1 MINRKKKALLVT
13 AGVILLLL
21 LGALV
26 MVIFGITQDGVGV
39 PLDPAE
45 IDTTLAET
53 TEEIA

>member
-1 MINRKKKALLVT
+1 MINRKKKALLMT

-39 PLDPAE
+39 PLDPVE

-53 TEEIA
+53 TKETT